1 MCTCAKGSASL
12 SGPNYVQV
20 GEEQGMLEHA
30 GARLVEGAIG
40 QGRSGQTSPGL
51 EMLEK
56 GKVRPE
62 EGAGKDVVEAK

>member
-1 MCTCAKGSASL
+1 M
-12 SGPNYVQV
+12 QV